1 MGSLAVRA
9 APFPP
14 HRPERPVAEPE
25 DVLRKAGVM
34 TDTDTKTATTTRS
47 ASGSAISPPPPR
59 QKYSR
64 RLTIAVGLILAVL
77 IVAAFLF
84 MIIQTP
90 LDNPKPT
97 SLGFSLNSFFVWIGN
112 LNPLVQIPVVL
123 VIFGIVVALI
133 LVLIEYAPRAG
144 RGYFVLRVVAC
155 FVIPFIAFMML
166 RPVQGAVLYIIA
178 IALLA
183 GALLFW
189 ADYRAR
195 EGAGY
200 LFQLIIFLAPASI
213 LLLVGLVYP
222 TIATFVQ
229 SFFDKTG
236 KQFVGLDNY
245 VWTFTQPEGLW
256 SVINTIIWAVF
267 APTIATIIGLAY
279 AVFIDRARGEKI
291 LKVFVFMPVAISF
304 VGAGIIWKFVYDYRQ
319 GDQIGILNA
328 TIVAFGGQ
336 PVSWLD
342 ATPFVNT
349 FCLLAVFVWS
359 QTGFAMV
366 FLSAAIK
373 GVPAEQIEAA
383 SLDGANAWE
392 RFRNVTVPG
401 IRSSLIVVLT
411 TITIASLK
419 VYDIVANMTG
429 GRSNSSV
436 LGFEMVN
443 QQQRFQSFGHS
454 SALAVVL
461 FLFMVPLI
469 VYNVR
474 NLRKQRE
481 IR

>member
-1 MGSLAVRA
+1 
-9 APFPP
+9 
-14 HRPERPVAEPE
+14 
-25 DVLRKAGVM
+25 M
-34 TDTDTKTATTTRS
+34 TDTRTVVS
-47 ASGSAISPPPPR
+47 AKSPRKSRPDKSGPPGIEPKKG
-59 QKYSR
+59 KYSSK
-64 RLTIAVGLILAVL
+64 LTGLIT
-77 IVAAFLF
+77 AAIGVVIIALF
-84 MIIQTP
+84 AIMIFQTP
-90 LDNPKPT
+90 PDDPKPT

-112 LNPLVQIPVVL
+112 LNPLVQIPVVI
-123 VIFGIVVALI
+123 VVFGVVVALI

-144 RGYFVLRVVAC
+144 RGYAILRVAAC
-155 FVIPFIAFMML
+155 FIIPLLAFMLM
-166 RPVQGAVLYIIA
+166 RPYQGAVIYVVA

-183 GALLFW
+183 GALLFF

-195 EGAGY
+195 GGAGY
-200 LFQLIIFLAPASI
+200 LFQLFIFLAPAAT
-213 LLLVGLVYP
+213 LLLVGLIYP
-222 TIATFVQ
+222 TIATFFQ

-236 KQFVGLDNY
+236 KEFVGLENY
-245 VWTFTQPEGLW
+245 IWTFTNPEGFW
-256 SVINTIIWAVF
+256 SVINTIIWALF

-279 AVFIDRARGEKI
+279 AVFIDRARGEKV
-291 LKVFVFMPVAISF
+291 LKVLVFMPVAISF
-304 VGAGIIWKFVYDYRQ
+304 VGAGIIWKFVYDYREGQ
-319 GDQIGILNA
+319 QIGILNA
-328 TIVAFGGQ
+328 VITWFGGQ
-336 PVSWLD
+336 PVPWLD
-342 ATPFVNT
+342 VTPFVNT
-349 FCLLAVFVWS
+349 FCLLAVFIWS

-383 SLDGANAWE
+383 QLDGANAWE
-392 RFRNVTVPG
+392 RFRSVTVPG

-443 QQQRFQSFGHS
+443 QQQRFQSYGHS

-461 FLFMVPLI
+461 FIFMIPLI

-481 IR
+481 VR